1 VCGGRAA
8 ASPNLKSNQIQPLS
22 CTPRPA
28 YTPAHTVGNDKLPSP
43 LGLYIVYFSAAC
55 CLHKLT
61 THSHIYTF
69 TASPLPARNPISS
82 SAAKHGNLP
91 QHQEN
96 VPGLIRSPVR
106 TSQFGKWEGT
116 LNPFFLFPFSFF
128 TYTHTRTGGL
138 ALRPPQAD
146 RYAPHA

>member
-1 VCGGRAA
+1 VRWSSSSLA
-8 ASPNLKSNQIQPLS
+8 KSQIQPLS